1 MEEFTPEIEEKK
13 VCYKHFD
20 DIMEII
26 SEENKTLNRSSKGR
40 NLYSRERMI
49 RQDRLIGD
57 YEVLNIYQFEDDGTK
72 FRIASI
78 AWTDDDGNILVMD
91 DLNKVN
97 KHAMIMQHSDALEE
111 KIRARK
117 IQLSAMK
124 DISDEFQT
132 VAAAKKR
139 DTPTSLNE
147 LIK

>member
-1 MEEFTPEIEEKK
+1 
-13 VCYKHFD
+13 
-20 DIMEII
+20 
-26 SEENKTLNRSSKGR
+26 
-40 NLYSRERMI
+40 
-49 RQDRLIGD
+49 
-57 YEVLNIYQFEDDGTK
+57 
-72 FRIASI
+72 
-78 AWTDDDGNILVMD
+78 MD

-132 VAAAKKR
+132 VKAMKKK
-139 DTPTSLNE
+139 DNPTSLNE